1 MSLKT
6 DLPLPEGFRYQPEL
20 VSQADERSL
29 LRKVDELPFK
39 ELEFHGFV
47 GNRRTVSYGW
57 HYDFSDG
64 SLRKAEE
71 IPSFLIS
78 LRQVA
83 AEFAGTPAMQLSIA
97 RSHHADEVR
106 GPGRA
111 LHSWPRL

>member
-1 MSLKT
+1 
-6 DLPLPEGFRYQPEL
+6 

-29 LRKVDELPFK
+29 LRNVEELPYK
-39 ELEFHGFV
+39 EFEFHGFV
-47 GNRRTVSYGW
+47 GKRRTVSYGW

-83 AEFAGTPAMQLSIA
+83 AEFAGTPATQLQQVLVTEYGAEASIGWHRDKA
-97 RSHHADEVR
+97 VTFRNLRDT
-106 GPGRA
+106 
-111 LHSWPRL
+111 PRK